1 MFYHF
6 MVSSLVFRFF
16 IHFEFVF
23 VDSVRECSNFIL
35 LHIAVQLFHFLKSS
49 FKEKVDL
56 KMGLK

>member
-1 MFYHF
+1 